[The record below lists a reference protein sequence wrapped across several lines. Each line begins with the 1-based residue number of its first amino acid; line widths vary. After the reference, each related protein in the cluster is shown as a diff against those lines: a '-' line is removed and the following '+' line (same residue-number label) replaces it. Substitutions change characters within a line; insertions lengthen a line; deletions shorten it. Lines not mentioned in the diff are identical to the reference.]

1 MRHSSQN
8 RRSDV
13 HGDFDLL
20 KAICQDECVL
30 IGVVLFKELSESFV
44 VGGKG
49 IESVDL
55 LDEGGVEGAGDV
67 GFFDLGEDVEPGIPG
82 AEEEAEVGGI
92 NGVEVRAGEGDVGD
106 IELEAAL
113 VSETEFVEGDDGAI
127 V

>member
-1 MRHSSQN
+1 M
-8 RRSDV
+8 
-13 HGDFDLL
+13 
-20 KAICQDECVL
+20 
-30 IGVVLFKELSESFV
+30 LFKELSESFV

-67 GFFDLGEDVEPGIPG
+67 GVLDLGEDVEPGIPG

-92 NGVEVRAGEGDVGD
+92 NGVGARAGEGDVGD